1 MMKCY
6 FIGHKD
12 IYDEGLAKKLA
23 IELEKLVQLD
33 DALECWFYTYTG
45 EGYFRLC
52 TALAIWLRTKYPHKQ
67 ITIIKAF
74 DARDGLAPNREYS
87 FEIDGDFPRCM
98 ADKNVYVPLVDRCH
112 DKSFMYYINRVDH
125 WLIKQCDYLFV
136 YCYPEAER
144 KIYNQSLCTKEG
156 ATVIRLDFAQTQDLI
171 QEERLRVLSDRDRS
185 ILRML
190 EEKRL
195 THEEIA
201 QAVGLSKKRVAAI
214 SGESGDKL
222 RQALAIC
229 APKPSTCAV
238 LALTN
243 LPVIADALVLFACM
257 VDYLIKSGV
266 TTFYLDDAI
275 GMAAY
280 EKVLDEAI
288 SNHAG
293 KADIL
298 VKRCT
303 TPDYAA
309 IIQES
314 QWVLADFAHEQAET
328 IKALCQEDGQTL
340 LIDLGRDKRRIERL
354 FQ

>member
-1 MMKCY
+1 MIKCY

-33 DALECWFYTYTG
+33 DALECWFYAYTG

-52 TALAIWLRTKYPHKQ
+52 IALAIWLRTKYPHKQ

-74 DARDGLAPNREYS
+74 DARDGLAPNRDYS
-87 FEIDGDFPRCM
+87 FETDGDFPRCI
-98 ADKNVYVPLVDRCH
+98 ADKNVYVPLVDRCR

-125 WLIKQCDYLFV
+125 WLVKQCDYLFM
-136 YCYPEAER
+136 YCYPDAER
-144 KIYNQSLCTKEG
+144 KIYNQSFYTKEG
-156 ATVIRLDFAQTQDLI
+156 ATVIRLDFEQTQDLI
-171 QEERLRVLSDRDRS
+171 QEARLKVLSDRDRS

-190 EEKRL
+190 EEKGM

-201 QAVGLSKKRVAAI
+201 QAVGLSIKRIAAI
-214 SGESGDKL
+214 SGESGHKL

-238 LALTN
+238 LALT
-243 LPVIADALVLFACM
+243 PSPATDDALILFACM
-257 VDYLIKSGV
+257 VDYLIKNGV
-266 TTFYLDDAI
+266 TTFYLDEATSL
-275 GMAAY
+275 AAY
-280 EKVLDEAI
+280 EKVLDETI
-288 SNHAG
+288 SNYAE
-293 KADIL
+293 KTNIL

-303 TPDYAA
+303 TPDYAVV
-309 IIQES
+309 IQKS
-314 QWVLADFAHEQAET
+314 QWVLADYAHEQAET
-328 IKALCQEDGQTL
+328 IKALCQKDGQTL
-340 LIDLGRDKRRIERL
+340 LIDWGRDKRWIERL